1 MKKYILSLTLVFALM
16 LTGCSN
22 PEEQNNEL
30 NHEENIELS
39 IEFSI
44 VEKTKDF
51 YVVYDKQTKVMYA
64 VSNGAY
70 NRGTLVMLVN
80 SDGSPKL
87 YKGE

>member
-1 MKKYILSLTLVFALM
+1 MKRYIMSFTLVFALM

-30 NHEENIELS
+30 SHKENIELS

-51 YVVYDKQTKVMYA
+51 YVVYDKQTKVMYT
-64 VSNGAY
+64 VNDGVH
-70 NRGTLVMLVN
+70 NRGTFVMLVN
-80 SDGSPKL
+80 SDGSSKL

>member
-1 MKKYILSLTLVFALM
+1 MKKYIVSFTLVFALM

-22 PEEQNNEL
+22 PKEQ
-30 NHEENIELS
+30 NIELS

-51 YVVYDKQTKVMYA
+51 YVVYDKQTKVMYT
-64 VSNGAY
+64 VSDGVH
-70 NRGTLVMLVN
+70 NRGTFVMLVN